1 MRVKNGVFIF
11 AKRIDDSIR
20 LLGVK
25 DEYETKGYQIARTL
39 QSEFAENKITTQI
52 KDLEIYNTETDVQIL
67 KTIRMLIIIA
77 TEKNHLSVGKQIAE
91 KVKKEIN
98 PKLEY
103 VFFVT
108 LENNA
113 ESVNRTD
120 ICCDSVPS
128 KFVQISKEHPIRE
141 FVDKVCYYLSSDS
154 MEKSVTIPK

>member
-77 TEKNHLSVGKQIAE
+77 TEKNHLSVGKQIVE

-98 PKLEY
+98 PK
-103 VFFVT
+103 T
-108 LENNA
+108 
-113 ESVNRTD
+113 
-120 ICCDSVPS
+120 
-128 KFVQISKEHPIRE
+128 
-141 FVDKVCYYLSSDS
+141 
-154 MEKSVTIPK
+154 